1 MPYIAYPYPVKH
13 EGVDYPPHAPIR
25 VDDPAQYPDAEV
37 VHAPAPPKKRGDR
50 RKAEVKTDDL
60 G

>member
-25 VDDPAQYPDAEV
+25 VDDPARYPGAE
-37 VHAPAPPKKRGDR
+37 ALPDPKPPKPRPVR
-50 RKAEVKTDDL
+50 RKSEVTPNDPD
-60 G
+60 